1 MNNND
6 KTEYVIKFK
15 KEEFN
20 GSIYYTFKPNICFQ
34 KVINKRDNFSK
45 LNIDYFK
52 KEIEDEFK
60 RIIFGDDEEMLN
72 DLHKLLFMINCLE
85 ERSKIK
91 NEITSLIEKIISSR
105 LQLKAQKV
113 EFIETEE

>member
-6 KTEYVIKFK
+6 KTEYIIKFK

-20 GSIYYTFKPNICFQ
+20 GSIYYTFKPEIYFQ
-34 KVINKRDNFSK
+34 KVINKRDNFSE
-45 LNIDYFK
+45 LNLDYFK

-72 DLHKLLFMINCLE
+72 DLHKILLMVKCLE
-85 ERSKIK
+85 EYFKIK
-91 NEITSLIEKIISSR
+91 DEIIILIEKIISSR
-105 LQLKAQKV
+105 LQLKAKKI
-113 EFIETEE
+113 EFIEMEK